1 METERRTRQPF
12 FGWWIVAVSTIGV
25 AFCATP
31 VVFLTLGVFMIP
43 LGEEFGWNRAEISL
57 GLSVAALSLAIATPW
72 AGRMLDARG
81 PRRVLKWSLALYA
94 VATATL
100 YFLESSILQFYAVL
114 GLIGVLGAGSNTI
127 AYSRVISSWFDRQ
140 RGLALGITMSGI
152 GLGATMM
159 PAIAQGLIDAF
170 GWRGAYAGLGLIVL
184 LIAYP
189 LVISVIR
196 DNPRET
202 GLSPDGDEPETQKS
216 GLANESAATMIE
228 GGLRRAEAF
237 RSRDFWLLN
246 VIFLVMAA
254 AVHGVQIHLVPLLRD
269 HGFSAQ
275 MAAIVASTMGFA
287 TLVARIAEGYLF
299 DRFFAP
305 KVAIVVFLGATA
317 GIALLQTADLVWLA
331 WLGAILIG
339 VGAGAES
346 SLLGYLT
353 SRYFGLRSFGEL
365 FGYVFASFMIGTA
378 IGPYAIG
385 LCYVAFGSYEVVL
398 WVCVFILLFMCI
410 LMGRLGPFPGRASA

>member
-1 METERRTRQPF
+1 METERRARQPF

-25 AFCATP
+25 ALCATP
-31 VVFLTLGVFMIP
+31 VIFLTLGVFMIP
-43 LGEEFGWNRAEISL
+43 LEEEFGWNRAEISL

-72 AGRMLDARG
+72 AGRMLDSQG

-94 VATATL
+94 LATASL
-100 YFLESSILQFYAVL
+100 YFLGNSILQFYAVL

-127 AYSRVISSWFDRQ
+127 AYSRVLSSWFDRQ
-140 RGLALGITMSGI
+140 RGLALGLTMSGI
-152 GLGATMM
+152 GVGATIM
-159 PAIAQGLIDAF
+159 PVVAQGLIDAF

-184 LIAYP
+184 VIAYP
-189 LVISVIR
+189 LVMAVIR
-196 DNPRET
+196 DNPQDM
-202 GLSPDGDEPETQKS
+202 GLRPDGDEPSNVSVASSLATSPNED
-216 GLANESAATMIE
+216 GL
-228 GGLRRAEAF
+228 LRAEVF

-246 VIFLVMAA
+246 AIFLVMAA

-269 HGFSAQ
+269 HGISAQ
-275 MAAIVASTMGFA
+275 TAAVVASAMGFA
-287 TLVARIAEGYLF
+287 TLVARIGEGYLF

-317 GIALLQTADLVWLA
+317 GIGLLQAADTIWLA

-365 FGYVFASFMIGTA
+365 FGYVFASFMVGTA
-378 IGPYAIG
+378 IGPYAVG
-385 LCYVAFGSYEVVL
+385 LGYEALGSYDAVL
-398 WVCVFILLFMCI
+398 WVCVFVLLFMCI
-410 LMGRLGPFPGRASA
+410 LMSRLGPFPNRPGT